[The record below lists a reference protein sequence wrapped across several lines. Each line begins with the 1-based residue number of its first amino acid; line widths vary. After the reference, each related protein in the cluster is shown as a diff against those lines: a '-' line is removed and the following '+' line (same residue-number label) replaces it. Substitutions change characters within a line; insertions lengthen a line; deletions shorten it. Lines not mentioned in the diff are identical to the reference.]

1 MNRIGRRRDSAAF
14 MSART
19 RQPLP
24 RGGRIRIAS
33 GLAIFEPPALAAG
46 AFEHQHDAAASC
58 VQHLPNKLG
67 TSLASEAS
75 AIFGRVRSDRC
86 IGTQTIHATLNRTS
100 QGNAPEKY
108 NQILESG
115 RSPKQH
121 WTIVPAMQNKDRS
134 RPRLMSAMKRAAGSH
149 PSLGNTFKLIS
160 LA

>member
-1 MNRIGRRRDSAAF
+1 MNRIGPPRDSAAF

-33 GLAIFEPPALAAG
+33 GLAIFDPTALAAG
-46 AFEHQHDAAASC
+46 AFEHPHDAAASC
-58 VQHLPNKLG
+58 VQHLANELG
-67 TSLASEAS
+67 GNVASEAS
-75 AIFGRVRSDRC
+75 AIFGRVRSDDC
-86 IGTQTIHATLNRTS
+86 IGTQMIHATLNRTS
-100 QGNAPEKY
+100 QGNAPKKNIRFEK
-108 NQILESG
+108 SG

-149 PSLGNTFKLIS
+149 PSR
-160 LA
+160 